1 MILLHYIDWNMS
13 TTVPFRH
20 RGVSGV
26 NFPRYQRSVKIVD
39 IFINKTATGDS
50 ITLPPV
56 AVYIL
61 EYSFVQLKH
70 GHSFIGFKSWCPT
83 INAFG
88 NCLRSSRNR
97 PAGNPVV
104 QACGYRQDTLGHPV
118 LLRSRYLSSGSCGY
132 GSVPRPFRE
141 DGHGGSLR
149 RV

>member
-13 TTVPFRH
+13 TTVYPRH
-20 RGVSGV
+20 RGLSGV

-97 PAGNPVV
+97 A
-104 QACGYRQDTLGHPV
+104 
-118 LLRSRYLSSGSCGY
+118 SREPRCSS
-132 GSVPRPFRE
+132 V
-141 DGHGGSLR
+141 
-149 RV
+149 RVSFGQQSASSPPS